1 MAACTLELQPHPLGP
16 AGPEGLR
23 LWGELELLN
32 SEEVQTSAPNPATP
46 ATPGTAAVKADCAG
60 SAGSGTPRPSGPAA
74 LRLTLEL
81 DAPPTDPPGNLLLP
95 DAGSAT
101 AGQRLDGL
109 WQHTCLECFL
119 GAAGQ
124 EAYWEFNLAPGG
136 DWNVYAL
143 DGYRQG
149 LRPEPSVEHLPF
161 DCRWQSST
169 TGGLQLQLQLQAAL
183 PPRLAAQLASS
194 NTVGGKP
201 ALEWNVTAVLEQCDG
216 TLSYW
221 AVAHRPEP
229 ADFHWRPAWRRLALG

>member
-1 MAACTLELQPHPLGP
+1 
-16 AGPEGLR
+16 
-23 LWGELELLN
+23 
-32 SEEVQTSAPNPATP
+32 
-46 ATPGTAAVKADCAG
+46 VKADCDG
-60 SAGSGTPRPSGPAA
+60 SAGSKTSRPSGPAA

-81 DAPPTDPPGNLLLP
+81 HAPPTDPAGNLLLP
-95 DAGSAT
+95 AAGRAT

-124 EAYWEFNLAPGG
+124 EAYWEFNLAPDG

-161 DCRWQSST
+161 DCRWQSSPSD
-169 TGGLQLQLQLQAAL
+169 GLQLQLQLQAEL
-183 PPRLAAQLASS
+183 PSRLAEQLRSS
-194 NTVGGKP
+194 RKGDAGP

-221 AVAHRPEP
+221 AVGHRPEP
-229 ADFHWRPAWRRLALG
+229 ADFHWRPAWRQLVLG